1 MNDIQAKYEAYNQSF
16 EQKRRI
22 GILLNTM
29 IKYLCILLVLC
40 FGFIFF
46 LRKCSKTEP
55 IKVNTNN
62 IRDSIADFSLRIE
75 QKQVKK
81 DSVVKEIVKYKY
93 LLGKET
99 KYFIHDTIR
108 IDSLIYL
115 SQKQDTIIKIDS
127 TLIVDFKSKITQYQ
141 KLDTIQQ
148 KQIDSLI
155 SQPKGRFKAF
165 CTGVGI
171 GFIIG
176 SVVK

>member
-1 MNDIQAKYEAYNQSF
+1 MDNLQEKLNNYVKSIEEKHRTE
-16 EQKRRI
+16 K
-22 GILLNTM
+22 ILIN
-29 IKYLCILLVLC
+29 ILKFLSILVICL
-40 FGFIFF
+40 IFWHYF
-46 LRKCSKTEP
+46 NKCSKTEP
-55 IKVNTNN
+55 IKVNTKN
-62 IRDSIADFSLRIE
+62 IRDSIADFSLKIE
-75 QKQVKK
+75 QNEVKK
-81 DSVVKEIVKYKY
+81 NSVVKEIVKYKY

-127 TLIVDFKSKITQYQ
+127 TLIVDYKSKITQYQ

-148 KQIDSLI
+148 KQIDSLM

>member
-1 MNDIQAKYEAYNQSF
+1 M
-16 EQKRRI
+16 KRDYI
-22 GILLNTM
+22 VYGFS
-29 IKYLCILLVLC
+29 LLVVAFLVFMLC
-40 FGFIFF
+40 QTY
-46 LRKCSKTEP
+46 SKTEQ
-55 IKVNTNN
+55 IKVNTKN

-75 QKQVKK
+75 QKEVKK

-127 TLIVDFKSKITQYQ
+127 TLIVDYKNKITQYQ

-155 SQPKGRFKAF
+155 SQHKWRFKAF

-176 SVVK
+176 SVIK

>member
-1 MNDIQAKYEAYNQSF
+1 M
-16 EQKRRI
+16 KRDYI
-22 GILLNTM
+22 VYGFS
-29 IKYLCILLVLC
+29 LLVVAFLVFMLC
-40 FGFIFF
+40 Q
-46 LRKCSKTEP
+46 KCTKTEQ
-55 IKVNTNN
+55 IKVNTKN
-62 IRDSIADFSLRIE
+62 IRDSIADFSLIIE

-93 LLGKET
+93 LLGKDK

-127 TLIVDFKSKITQYQ
+127 TLIVDYKNKITQYQ

-155 SQPKGRFKAF
+155 NAPKGRFKAF

-176 SVVK
+176 SVIK

>member
-1 MNDIQAKYEAYNQSF
+1 M
-16 EQKRRI
+16 KRDYI
-22 GILLNTM
+22 VYGFS
-29 IKYLCILLVLC
+29 LLVVAFLVFMLC
-40 FGFIFF
+40 Q
-46 LRKCSKTEP
+46 KCTKTEQ
-55 IKVNTNN
+55 IKVNTKN
-62 IRDSIADFSLRIE
+62 IRDSIADFSLIIE

-93 LLGKET
+93 LLGKDK

-127 TLIVDFKSKITQYQ
+127 TLIVDYKNKITQYQ

-148 KQIDSLI
+148 KQIDSLM

-171 GFIIG
+171 GLIIG
-176 SVVK
+176 SVIK

>member
-1 MNDIQAKYEAYNQSF
+1 M
-16 EQKRRI
+16 KRDYI
-22 GILLNTM
+22 VYGFS
-29 IKYLCILLVLC
+29 LLVVA
-40 FGFIFF
+40 F
-46 LRKCSKTEP
+46 LVFMLLQKCNEP
-55 IKVNTNN
+55 KKIKVNTKN

-93 LLGKET
+93 LLGKDK

-127 TLIVDFKSKITQYQ
+127 TLIVDYKSKITQYQ

-176 SVVK
+176 SVIK

>member
-1 MNDIQAKYEAYNQSF
+1 M
-16 EQKRRI
+16 KRDYI
-22 GILLNTM
+22 VYGFS
-29 IKYLCILLVLC
+29 LLVVAFLVFMLC
-40 FGFIFF
+40 Q
-46 LRKCSKTEP
+46 KYSKTEQ
-55 IKVNTNN
+55 IKVNTKN

-75 QKQVKK
+75 QKEVKK

-93 LLGKET
+93 LLGKDK

-127 TLIVDFKSKITQYQ
+127 TLIVDYKSKITQYQ

-155 SQPKGRFKAF
+155 NVPKGRFKAF

-176 SVVK
+176 SVIK

>member
-1 MNDIQAKYEAYNQSF
+1 
-16 EQKRRI
+16 
-22 GILLNTM
+22 
-29 IKYLCILLVLC
+29 
-40 FGFIFF
+40 
-46 LRKCSKTEP
+46 
-55 IKVNTNN
+55 
-62 IRDSIADFSLRIE
+62 
-75 QKQVKK
+75 
-81 DSVVKEIVKYKY
+81 

-127 TLIVDFKSKITQYQ
+127 SLIVDFKSKITQYQ

-155 SQPKGRFKAF
+155 NQPKGRFKAF

>member
-1 MNDIQAKYEAYNQSF
+1 MKCDYIVYFFS
-16 EQKRRI
+16 
-22 GILLNTM
+22 LLIIAFLIFM
-29 IKYLCILLVLC
+29 LCQ
-40 FGFIFF
+40 
-46 LRKCSKTEP
+46 KCSKTEQ
-55 IKVNTNN
+55 IKVNTKD
-62 IRDSIADFSLRIE
+62 IRDSIVDLSFKIE
-75 QKQVKK
+75 QNYAKRDTVINNIIQ
-81 DSVVKEIVKYKY
+81 YKY
-93 LLGKET
+93 LLGKDK

-127 TLIVDFKSKITQYQ
+127 SLIVDYKSKITQYQ

-155 SQPKGRFKAF
+155 NQPKGRFKAF

>member
-1 MNDIQAKYEAYNQSF
+1 MKRDYIVYGFSLLIVVF
-16 EQKRRI
+16 LVFMLCQKC
-22 GILLNTM
+22 N
-29 IKYLCILLVLC
+29 
-40 FGFIFF
+40 
-46 LRKCSKTEP
+46 EP
-55 IKVNTNN
+55 KKIKVNTKN

-93 LLGKET
+93 LLGKDK

-127 TLIVDFKSKITQYQ
+127 TLIVDYKSKITQYQ

-155 SQPKGRFKAF
+155 NVPKGRFKAF

-176 SVVK
+176 SVIK

>member
-1 MNDIQAKYEAYNQSF
+1 MKKDYIVYFFS
-16 EQKRRI
+16 
-22 GILLNTM
+22 
-29 IKYLCILLVLC
+29 LLVVVFLVFMLC
-40 FGFIFF
+40 Q
-46 LRKCSKTEP
+46 KCTKTEQ
-55 IKVNTNN
+55 IKVNTKN

-127 TLIVDFKSKITQYQ
+127 TLIVDYKNKITQYQ

-176 SVVK
+176 SVIK

>member
-1 MNDIQAKYEAYNQSF
+1 MKRDYIVYGFSLLIALF
-16 EQKRRI
+16 LVFMLCQKC
-22 GILLNTM
+22 NEP
-29 IKYLCILLVLC
+29 
-40 FGFIFF
+40 
-46 LRKCSKTEP
+46 KT
-55 IKVNTNN
+55 IKVNTKN

-75 QKQVKK
+75 QKEVKK

-127 TLIVDFKSKITQYQ
+127 TLIVDYKNKITQYQ

-176 SVVK
+176 SVIK

>member
-1 MNDIQAKYEAYNQSF
+1 M
-16 EQKRRI
+16 KRDYI
-22 GILLNTM
+22 VYGFS
-29 IKYLCILLVLC
+29 LLVVAFLVFMLC
-40 FGFIFF
+40 Q
-46 LRKCSKTEP
+46 KCSKTEQ
-55 IKVNTNN
+55 IKVNTKN

-75 QKQVKK
+75 QKEVKK

-127 TLIVDFKSKITQYQ
+127 TLIVDYKSKITQYQ
-141 KLDTIQQ
+141 KLDTVQQ

-155 SQPKGRFKAF
+155 NQPKGRFKAF

-176 SVVK
+176 SVIK

>member
-1 MNDIQAKYEAYNQSF
+1 MKRDYIVYGFSLLIVAF
-16 EQKRRI
+16 LVFMLCQKC
-22 GILLNTM
+22 N
-29 IKYLCILLVLC
+29 
-40 FGFIFF
+40 
-46 LRKCSKTEP
+46 EP
-55 IKVNTNN
+55 KKIKVNTKN

-93 LLGKET
+93 LLGKDK

-127 TLIVDFKSKITQYQ
+127 TLIVDYKSKITQYQ

-176 SVVK
+176 SVIK

>member
-1 MNDIQAKYEAYNQSF
+1 MNRDYIV
-16 EQKRRI
+16 
-22 GILLNTM
+22 
-29 IKYLCILLVLC
+29 YLFSLLVVA
-40 FGFIFF
+40 FF
-46 LRKCSKTEP
+46 VFMICQKCSKTEQ
-55 IKVNTNN
+55 IKVNTKN

-127 TLIVDFKSKITQYQ
+127 TLIVDYKSKITQYQ

-148 KQIDSLI
+148 KQIDSLM

-176 SVVK
+176 SVIK

>member
-1 MNDIQAKYEAYNQSF
+1 MKE
-16 EQKRRI
+16 
-22 GILLNTM
+22 L
-29 IKYLCILLVLC
+29 IKFICILVLG
-40 FGFIFF
+40 FGFGFF

-55 IKVNTNN
+55 IKVNTKDIRNN
-62 IRDSIADFSLRIE
+62 IDDI
-75 QKQVKK
+75 
-81 DSVVKEIVKYKY
+81 DSVISVKEVKRDTILNNIIQYKY

-155 SQPKGRFKAF
+155 NQPKGRFKAF

>member
-1 MNDIQAKYEAYNQSF
+1 M
-16 EQKRRI
+16 KRDYI
-22 GILLNTM
+22 VYGFSLLIVAFLVFM
-29 IKYLCILLVLC
+29 LCQ
-40 FGFIFF
+40 
-46 LRKCSKTEP
+46 KCSKTEQ
-55 IKVNTNN
+55 IKVNTKN
-62 IRDSIADFSLRIE
+62 IRDSIADFSSRIE

-81 DSVVKEIVKYKY
+81 NSVVKEIVKYKY

-127 TLIVDFKSKITQYQ
+127 TLIVDYKSKITQYQ

-155 SQPKGRFKAF
+155 NQPKGRFKAF

-176 SVVK
+176 SVIK

>member
-1 MNDIQAKYEAYNQSF
+1 M
-16 EQKRRI
+16 KRDYI
-22 GILLNTM
+22 VYGFSLLIVAFLVFM
-29 IKYLCILLVLC
+29 LCQ
-40 FGFIFF
+40 
-46 LRKCSKTEP
+46 KCSKTEQ
-55 IKVNTNN
+55 IKVNTKN
-62 IRDSIADFSLRIE
+62 IRDSIADFSSRIE

-81 DSVVKEIVKYKY
+81 NSVVKEIVKYKY

-127 TLIVDFKSKITQYQ
+127 TLIVDYKSKITQYQ
-141 KLDTIQQ
+141 KLDTVQQ

-155 SQPKGRFKAF
+155 NQPKGRFKAF

-176 SVVK
+176 SVIK

>member
-1 MNDIQAKYEAYNQSF
+1 MKRDYIVYLFSLLIVAF
-16 EQKRRI
+16 LIFMICQKC
-22 GILLNTM
+22 T
-29 IKYLCILLVLC
+29 
-40 FGFIFF
+40 
-46 LRKCSKTEP
+46 KTEP
-55 IKVNTNN
+55 IKVNTKN

-75 QKQVKK
+75 QKELKK
-81 DSVVKEIVKYKY
+81 DTVINNIIQYKY
-93 LLGKET
+93 LLGKDK

-127 TLIVDFKSKITQYQ
+127 TLIVDYKNKITQYQ

-148 KQIDSLI
+148 KQIDSLM

-176 SVVK
+176 SVIK

>member
-1 MNDIQAKYEAYNQSF
+1 MKRDYIVYGFSLLIVAFLVFMLCQKY
-16 EQKRRI
+16 
-22 GILLNTM
+22 T
-29 IKYLCILLVLC
+29 
-40 FGFIFF
+40 
-46 LRKCSKTEP
+46 KTEQ
-55 IKVNTNN
+55 IKVNTKN
-62 IRDSIADFSLRIE
+62 IRDSIADFSLKIE
-75 QKQVKK
+75 QKELKR

-127 TLIVDFKSKITQYQ
+127 TLIVDYKSKITQYQ
-141 KLDTIQQ
+141 KLDTVQQ

-155 SQPKGRFKAF
+155 NQPKGRFKAF

>member
-1 MNDIQAKYEAYNQSF
+1 MKRDYIVYGFSLLIVVF
-16 EQKRRI
+16 LVFMLCQKC
-22 GILLNTM
+22 N
-29 IKYLCILLVLC
+29 
-40 FGFIFF
+40 
-46 LRKCSKTEP
+46 EP
-55 IKVNTNN
+55 KKIKVNTKN
-62 IRDSIADFSLRIE
+62 IRDSIADFSLKIE
-75 QKQVKK
+75 QKKVKK
-81 DSVVKEIVKYKY
+81 YSVVKEIVKYKY

-148 KQIDSLI
+148 KQIDSLM

-176 SVVK
+176 SVVR

>member
-1 MNDIQAKYEAYNQSF
+1 MKRDYIVYGFSLLIALF
-16 EQKRRI
+16 LVFMLLQKC
-22 GILLNTM
+22 N
-29 IKYLCILLVLC
+29 
-40 FGFIFF
+40 
-46 LRKCSKTEP
+46 EP
-55 IKVNTNN
+55 KKIKVNTKN

-93 LLGKET
+93 LLGKDK

-127 TLIVDFKSKITQYQ
+127 TLIVDYKNKITQYQ

-155 SQPKGRFKAF
+155 NAPKGRFKAF

-176 SVVK
+176 SVIK